1 MNNGV
6 DDRQY
11 GTIRMKLAASDIG
24 IYGLGMTHVSAK
36 LHAPNHDLSI
46 RLCVRCKPKPCIVA
60 TQRDLNVAEN
70 AAHDA
75 LLTFSLR
82 LRTLSGHISME
93 APPAGSIGTAPL
105 VVLLALA
112 FSLLE
117 VFGACATVFVFFL
130 GLSCAFVSA
139 VPKR

>member
-82 LRTLSGHISME
+82 LRTLSGHYIH
-93 APPAGSIGTAPL
+93 GSSTRGKYWHSSVGRTAC
-105 VVLLALA
+105 
-112 FSLLE
+112 
-117 VFGACATVFVFFL
+117 FGFFF
-130 GLSCAFVSA
+130 A
-139 VPKR
+139 